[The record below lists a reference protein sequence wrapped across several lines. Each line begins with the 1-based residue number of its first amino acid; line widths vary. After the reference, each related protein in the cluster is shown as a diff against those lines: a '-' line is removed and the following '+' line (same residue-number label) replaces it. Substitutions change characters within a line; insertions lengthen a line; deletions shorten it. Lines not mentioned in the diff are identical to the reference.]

1 MYKNY
6 TFLRGKIRRKKKP
19 MGHSILL
26 ASKPTINYPLLPAK
40 KMEKT
45 KTTMVFYKNEL

>member
-26 ASKPTINYPLLPAK
+26 ASKPTINYPLPAK

-45 KTTMVFYKNEL
+45 KTRMVFYKNEL